1 MGICREP
8 GVSTSSKFA
17 KCFEGSGA
25 KCNKN
30 VELTAITKKACSAPW
45 TNVTDC
51 SQECGSGTLTQRTPK
66 AGTNPGE
73 LEYEYRKVSC
83 NEEACPKG
91 SEYSSCPKTH
101 PFAYEK
107 GRLCCNAP
115 PTEFGTKC
123 PLGSDAR
130 QCDETDST
138 ARCYTMPQCKEDSDC
153 DDNAKCKAST
163 DGSYT
168 GKFCE
173 CNAPLY
179 AGSGL
184 KGKCTEK
191 PEGLCKNTDCW
202 TWDKA
207 ARSCTMKPE
216 CTKVTCNADSMEV
229 AVKSKLFGLTDA
241 DAAKVSPQPDA
252 DSDPAA
258 EFDFKK
264 TCKLGECEMTYKI
277 EDKMLVFKMIMREKN
292 QYGFTN
298 TVDTSANALTVNSN
312 PLAIAVPFTCK
323 YPVDVKLSSEEFK
336 LKDVVLGAGPSNEG
350 NLATGFDLTLDAG
363 IEDPIK
369 LGERQQVKAT
379 WKVTALKDVFFNF
392 TGCTVTQDDTVV
404 ALVKNYCFS
413 KALKVT
419 PAEGSATVQA
429 FSYQTFSSV
438 GATSTSQTIS
448 CDVKICMDDYHLPK
462 EDEKCL
468 KDDET
473 DFEPYDFTVAG
484 YTAGETQGGG
494 DAGDDA
500 GNDKCNNCD
509 GTKGMCPAD
518 KRNPVVMDGKN
529 YCCLTYMTPDCKRHI
544 RDNDIT
550 QFVECTDGDGCT

>member
-1 MGICREP
+1 MG
-8 GVSTSSKFA
+8 
-17 KCFEGSGA
+17 
-25 KCNKN
+25 
-30 VELTAITKKACSAPW
+30 
-45 TNVTDC
+45 
-51 SQECGSGTLTQRTPK
+51 
-66 AGTNPGE
+66 
-73 LEYEYRKVSC
+73 
-83 NEEACPKG
+83 
-91 SEYSSCPKTH
+91 
-101 PFAYEK
+101 
-107 GRLCCNAP
+107 
-115 PTEFGTKC
+115 
-123 PLGSDAR
+123 
-130 QCDETDST
+130 
-138 ARCYTMPQCKEDSDC
+138 
-153 DDNAKCKAST
+153 
-163 DGSYT
+163 
-168 GKFCE
+168 
-173 CNAPLY
+173 
-179 AGSGL
+179 
-184 KGKCTEK
+184 
-191 PEGLCKNTDCW
+191 CW

-216 CTKVTCNADSMEV
+216 CMKVACNADSMEV

-277 EDKMLVFKMIMREKN
+277 EDEMLVFTMILREKD
-292 QYGFTN
+292 QDGFTN
-298 TVDTSANALTVNSN
+298 TVDTSANALTVYSN

-323 YPVDVKLSSEEFK
+323 YPVDVKISSEEFN

-363 IEDPIK
+363 VDDPIK
-369 LGERQQVKAT
+369 LGERQEVKAT

-392 TGCTVTQDDTVV
+392 TGCTVTQEDTEV
-404 ALVKNYCFS
+404 ALVKNYCFAN
-413 KALKVT
+413 ALKVT

-494 DAGDDA
+494 DAGDANTNA
-500 GNDKCNNCD
+500 GNDKCTNCD
-509 GTKGMCPAD
+509 GTKGMCTARL
-518 KRNPVVMDGKN
+518 RNSFVIDGKN
-529 YCCLTYMTPDCKRHI
+529 YCCYSDDEGTCKGYISNSVTTYY
-544 RDNDIT
+544 
-550 QFVECTDGDGCT
+550 VECTDEDGCETYV